1 MNKIEIVNDKIVNN
15 SILINNN
22 QLIIDKDTKLN
33 IDLNDS
39 NINLKVIIKD
49 NIHVQILEFGIS
61 SDLEIS
67 YNIGKNS
74 TLDLNRFY
82 LNSNVK
88 TTINQNERS
97 ILNNNYS
104 CISLNNNRY
113 QIDVKNKK
121 DTICNINNH
130 GINLKDNLE
139 FIINGIIG
147 KHDTNVISNQ
157 NSSIILFDNSKGKIL
172 PNFIIDNNDVVANHS
187 SYLGEFKEKELFYL
201 KSRGIEEKTCYMI
214 LSRAFLIGNMNL
226 EYEDINRILMILDDF
241 WR

>member
-74 TLDLNRFY
+74 
-82 LNSNVK
+82 
-88 TTINQNERS
+88 
-97 ILNNNYS
+97 
-104 CISLNNNRY
+104 
-113 QIDVKNKK
+113 
-121 DTICNINNH
+121 
-130 GINLKDNLE
+130 
-139 FIINGIIG
+139 
-147 KHDTNVISNQ
+147 
-157 NSSIILFDNSKGKIL
+157 
-172 PNFIIDNNDVVANHS
+172 
-187 SYLGEFKEKELFYL
+187 
-201 KSRGIEEKTCYMI
+201 M
-214 LSRAFLIGNMNL
+214 
-226 EYEDINRILMILDDF
+226 
-241 WR
+241 W